1 MSAPADGSPMKRSS
15 RMDDAWKRFG
25 KHVVL
30 WAAMAVAGLG
40 AAAASGQYWHDL
52 GCLLRV
58 PAINPSPG
66 RVRFL
71 SCTNMPQR
79 FEVYGAKSLAAEQP
93 GWHIFT
99 PAGKTARVVVT
110 LPKMVDRT
118 VFYPRID
125 GASGSVAVYEPV
137 GELRKELFRLSRT
150 GDGWT
155 DIGAQYPVC
164 LGCVEGGWSEEEFPV
179 TLEIELQGQ
188 AAQLWYKDD
197 LIFFE
202 AP

>member
-1 MSAPADGSPMKRSS
+1 ML
-15 RMDDAWKRFG
+15 
-25 KHVVL
+25 L
-30 WAAMAVAGLG
+30 WAAMAAAGLG
-40 AAAASGQYWHDL
+40 AAAASGQYWHNL
-52 GCLLRV
+52 RCLLRV
-58 PAINPSPG
+58 PAINPPAG

-71 SCTNMPQR
+71 SCTNIPQG

-99 PAGKTARVVVT
+99 PAGQTARVVVT
-110 LPKMVDRT
+110 LPKMVDRI

-137 GELRKELFRLSRT
+137 GELRKELFRLSQT

-155 DIGAQYPVC
+155 DIGAQYAVC
-164 LGCVEGGWSEEEFPV
+164 LGCVDGGWSEEEFPV